1 MIAPEREAL
10 LRAYAAEGLSQ
21 KVAAKRL
28 GLSNSYVS
36 IAARELGIKFVH
48 GRIKRS
54 DTRADEMAVLY
65 RDGHT
70 LEEIG
75 QRYGLTRERVRQLLT
90 KYHGISRRDGGNKVR
105 SVRRLVEHDAKR
117 DQRYLAKYGCTF
129 AQWQG
134 LIREPR
140 NPTRAY
146 IEQRRNAHTRNIGW
160 ELTLWQWWTAWQES
174 GHWHE
179 RGRGQHGYMMSRK
192 RAGPYAPDNL
202 LFVPTGRRDIGE

>member
-1 MIAPEREAL
+1 MTPRLEAF
-10 LRAYAAEGLSQ
+10 LRACVAEGLSQ
-21 KVAAKRL
+21 KATAERLEVSPSFVNKAARQL
-28 GLSNSYVS
+28 GL
-36 IAARELGIKFVH
+36 AFVH
-48 GRIKRS
+48 GRTKHN
-54 DTRADEMAVLY
+54 DLRADEMAVLY

-75 QRYGLTRERVRQLLT
+75 QRYGITRQRVKQLLT
-90 KYHGISRRDGGNKVR
+90 KFHGISRRDGGNKVR

-134 LIREPR
+134 LIREPK

-146 IEQRRNAHTRNIGW
+146 IEQRRNAHTRGIGW
-160 ELTLWQWWTAWQES
+160 QLNLWQWWTAWQES

-192 RAGPYAPDNL
+192 REGPYAPDNL